1 MSRPRAWDRKLILNP
16 LLFVALLSMVA
27 CGGSSSSSGSGS
39 SSPPPPVNNTQA
51 IEVNLGPANDY
62 PNGLFTSV
70 TICVPG
76 TSNCQ
81 TIPDVLVDTGSY
93 GLRLLSSQVTL
104 SLPAVSDNSSN
115 QWQECIQFADGSY
128 IWGPVASADIQL
140 AGEKAQSVPIQ
151 LIDTSNPTALPVP
164 SQCTSGGGSDAN
176 TVSALG
182 ANGILGIGVFQQDC
196 GLTCTT
202 STSPNMYWLCPNS
215 VCQGATVPTQFQ
227 VQNPVSLFAQDNNGL
242 LISLPS
248 IPADGALTA
257 SGSLIFGIGT
267 QSDNALGSAQVYTV
281 DPSTGDFHTI
291 YKGIDYNQS
300 YIDSGSNA
308 IYFLDSKTAGIP
320 ECTNNPGWYCPSST
334 TQFNV
339 TNQGLNGTSNPLT
352 FSIANADTLF
362 SANGGIN
369 AAFNDLGGPSGTSTS
384 SSSEYFD
391 FGVPFFYG
399 RSVFVGIEN
408 KTGPNGVVGP
418 YWAY

>member
-1 MSRPRAWDRKLILNP
+1 MSGMRHGLRKSILNS
-16 LLFVALLSMVA
+16 FIICALLLMA
-27 CGGSSSSSGSGS
+27 GCGGGSSSSSS
-39 SSPPPPVNNTQA
+39 SNTPPPVNNTQP

-70 TICVPG
+70 TVCAPG

-104 SLPAVSDNSSN
+104 SLPAVSENGS
-115 QWQECIQFADGSY
+115 QLQECIQFADGSY

-140 AGEKAQSVPIQ
+140 AGEKAKSVPIQ
-151 LIDTSNPTALPVP
+151 LVYGPNDPTAPPVP
-164 SQCTSGGGSDAN
+164 SECTKSGGTADN
-176 TVSALG
+176 TVATLG

-196 GLTCTT
+196 GLTCTS
-202 STSPNMYWLCPNS
+202 STSPNMYYLCPNS
-215 VCQGATVPTQFQ
+215 VCSGATALLQDQ
-227 VQNPVSLFAQDNNGL
+227 VQNPVAMFAQDNNGL

-248 IPADGALTA
+248 VPADGAPTA

-267 QSDNALGSAQVYTV
+267 QSDNTLGSAQVYTV

-291 YKGIDYNQS
+291 YNNIDYDQS

-308 IYFLDSKTAGIP
+308 IYFLDSKIAGIP
-320 ECTNNPGWYCPSST
+320 ECPDNPGWYCPSSPT
-334 TQFNV
+334 AFMV
-339 TNQGLNGTSNPLT
+339 TNKGLNGTSNPLT
-352 FSIANADTLF
+352 FNIANADSLF
-362 SANGGIN
+362 KANSGLN
-369 AAFNDLGGPSGTSTS
+369 AAFNDLGGPSATSTS

-399 RSVFVGIEN
+399 RNVFIGIEN
-408 KTGPNGVVGP
+408 MTGPNGVVGP